1 MSDSQGT
8 PDFEK
13 KPKEP
18 EGQPP
23 YGQEPPADQPPQPQ
37 YGAPP
42 PPPQYGQPQQPP
54 QYGAPQ
60 PPQYGAPQP
69 PQYGAPQPPQYGAPQ
84 PPQYGAPQPPQYGAP
99 QYGAPGTLP
108 PDQERLWGGAAHW
121 SALVAS
127 LIGLSFLGPL
137 IVMLTKGNES
147 AFVRRQAVESL
158 NFQLSMLIYFI
169 VSAILVLVLIGLL
182 LLIVV
187 GIMWLVFTIMGSIKA
202 SNGEDYRYPL
212 TLRMVS

>member
-13 KPKEP
+13 RPDEP
-18 EGQPP
+18 PAQPP
-23 YGQEPPADQPPQPQ
+23 YGQQPAQPPP
-37 YGAPP
+37 YGTQPP
-42 PPPQYGQPQQPP
+42 PYGTQPPPYGTQPPPYGTQQPP

-60 PPQYGAPQP
+60 PPQ
-69 PQYGAPQPPQYGAPQ
+69 QYGA
-84 PPQYGAPQPPQYGAP
+84 GAP
-99 QYGAPGTLP
+99 QYGAPGAPRVLP

-127 LIGLSFLGPL
+127 LVGLAFLGPL

-158 NFQLSMLIYFI
+158 NFQLSMLIYAI
-169 VSAILVLVLIGLL
+169 VSLILILVLIGF
-182 LLIVV
+182 LLILVV
-187 GIMWLVFTIMGSIKA
+187 AVMWLVFTIVGSIKA

>member
-13 KPKEP
+13 KPQEP

-23 YGQEPPADQPPQPQ
+23 YGQQPPADQPPP

-42 PPPQYGQPQQPP
+42 PPPQYGQPQQPQYGAPPPPPQYGAQQQP

-60 PPQYGAPQP
+60 QFGAPP
-69 PQYGAPQPPQYGAPQ
+69 YGT
-84 PPQYGAPQPPQYGAP
+84 
-99 QYGAPGTLP
+99 PGTLP
-108 PDQERLWGGAAHW
+108 PDQERMWGGAAHW

-127 LIGLSFLGPL
+127 LVGLAFLGPL

-147 AFVRRQAVESL
+147 AYVRRQAVESL
-158 NFQLSMLIYFI
+158 NFQLSMLIYGI
-169 VSAILVLVLIGLL
+169 VSAILIIVLVGFLL
-182 LLIVV
+182 LLVV
-187 GIMWLVFTIMGSIKA
+187 GVLWLVFTIIGSIKG

-212 TLRMVS
+212 TIRMVS